1 MMEPGQYKDT
11 PKQAEALKLMG
22 SNKHTLLEGGGR
34 SGKTVRIV
42 RGIVARAL
50 HYPGTDHLMARL
62 RLSHARASLWNK
74 TLPDVLNS
82 LGIRGQ
88 VELNGYDL
96 TAFFRVKNKVS
107 RIVVGGLDDKE
118 RTEKILGL
126 EYATIFLNEVS
137 QITYDTVETVMTRLN
152 PPQGVPSRV
161 WMDYNPPSTRHWGY
175 KIFHER
181 KFPDG
186 RPVPEGDYAWLKMN
200 PADNRENISAEY
212 FDTLETLSL
221 SKRIRFRDG
230 EYGTEEG
237 ALWKRDWI
245 KYAAAPENLLRVVV
259 GVDPSGSAA
268 GDEIGIIVAG
278 IDAEGNGYTLADY
291 SMHGSPKEWGEEV
304 VKAYNEFGADMVAA
318 EKNFGGDMV
327 EAVITDMG
335 RSNVN
340 VKLVNASRGKAV
352 RAEPISARYEQ
363 GKIKHAKEMPALE
376 DELCTWKPAV
386 DKKSPNRLDANVW
399 AHTELSENSG
409 SMDYVG

>member
-1 MMEPGQYKDT
+1 MIPGQYKDT
-11 PKQAEALKLMG
+11 PKQAEALKLMA
-22 SNKHTLLEGGGR
+22 SNKTTLLEGGGR

-42 RGIVARAL
+42 RGVVARAL
-50 HYPGTDHLMARL
+50 RYPGTDHLMARL

-74 TLPDVLNS
+74 TLPDVLKS
-82 LGIRGQ
+82 LGIYDQ
-88 VELNGYDL
+88 VELDWFDMTVRL
-96 TAFFRVKNKVS
+96 RVANKES

-137 QITYDTVETVMTRLN
+137 QITYDTYETVMTRLN

-161 WMDYNPPSTRHWGY
+161 WLDYNPPSTRHWGY

-186 RPVPEGDYAWLKMN
+186 RAVPEGDYAWLKMN
-200 PADNRENISAEY
+200 PVDNRDNLSPEY
-212 FDTLETLSL
+212 FDTLDNLSI

-237 ALWKRDWI
+237 ALWERKWI
-245 KYAAAPENLLRVVV
+245 AYQVAPETLIRVVV

-268 GDEIGIIVAG
+268 GDEVGIIVAG
-278 IDAEGNGYTLADY
+278 IDAAGHGYTLADY
-291 SMHGSPKEWGEEV
+291 SMHGSPQEWGEEV
-304 VKAYNEFGADMVAA
+304 CKAYDTFGADVVAA

-327 EAVITDMG
+327 EAVITDQG
-335 RSNVN
+335 KRQVN

-352 RAEPISARYEQ
+352 RAEPISAKYQKGE
-363 GKIKHAKEMPALE
+363 IKHVKEFPALE
-376 DELCTWKPAV
+376 DELCTWKPAI
-386 DKKSPNRLDANVW
+386 DKRSPNRLDANVW
-399 AHTELSENSG
+399 AHTELAEGGESL
-409 SMDYVG
+409 DYVG